1 MTSHPQ
7 DLRVENSL
15 LRAALFL
22 TARALKDYH
31 DAPHFEIDDAG
42 RPMQEVIVPE
52 SLRERAAA
60 ALERA
65 DRILKEPDQGI
76 SR

>member
-1 MTSHPQ
+1 MTSDLQ
-7 DLRVENSL
+7 DLRVENGL

-31 DAPHFEIDDAG
+31 DAPHFEIDDGG

-52 SLRERAAA
+52 SLRDRTAA

-65 DRILKEPDQGI
+65 DRILKEPEQGR
-76 SR
+76 SK